1 MKNPEGYDF
10 KSVRTADIPEFPT
23 ALGQGCC
30 ILGEY
35 GLDAYSDTE
44 EDLLQA
50 LTESAGDNGALDI
63 CKNCSRCGGFW
74 QVYQTGRTPFN
85 EKDPIRLNEYNGKYW
100 VSEGKHRVCMAKRL
114 GVERIDA
121 YVYRLDHDDYS
132 LLEPLGVPGRYSVGY
147 THIQAGC
154 ISHKTNGSVALLW
167 ANTPREC
174 HPTGFEHYPR
184 VLDESMDTKGRWTEL
199 FSGLLYRVTV
209 ETRNIALL
217 RKATYVT
224 AEIEILPEHKNTRIW
239 LTSAL
244 VKHSSPHQL
253 SRPLLLSN
261 MKTLYRTGC
270 WRRYHEPSMTTR
282 CI

>member
-10 KSVRTADIPEFPT
+10 KRVRTADILEFPT

-174 HPTGFEHYPR
+174 HPTGFEHNPR
-184 VLDESMDTKGRWTEL
+184 ILDEGMNTKGRWIEL
-199 FSGLLYRVTV
+199 FSGLLYSVTA
-209 ETRNIALL
+209 ETRNITFF
-217 RKATYVT
+217 RKATRVT

-239 LTSAL
+239 LASAMAES
-244 VKHSSPHQL
+244 SSPHQS
-253 SRPLLLSN
+253 SRLLRLSN
-261 MKTLYRTGC
+261 METLYRTGC
-270 WRRYHEPSMTTR
+270 WRRRHEPSMANL
-282 CI
+282 CL